1 MNDRGDGYLK
11 KNSTKSIVHDICG
24 ENEKGKFWSFQYIW
38 YTTAEYKMNN
48 VLYNCM
54 MLQSNEWSKKG
65 VGT

>member
-1 MNDRGDGYLK
+1 M
-11 KNSTKSIVHDICG
+11 HDICG